1 MDKHKIY
8 TTGYTMFQNGAY
20 FDLERMYSVL
30 KDHNVNCL
38 VDVRS
43 IPFSKQYPMCNS
55 DNLKIAGR
63 NYGIPYLHMPE
74 IGAKANP
81 TQDVFA
87 KASEI
92 FFDNIFPISKSN
104 RPEKTELF
112 GYEEIVDFNKFR
124 NDEYFL
130 DGIKRIKTAYD
141 KDFTLCLMCSEKRPM
156 DCHRYFLISKT
167 LEKKYGEW
175 LTVEHIIQDVDGT
188 ITTISNS
195 ELNKQLKEL
204 IFKKSEIVK
213 LDLLNASMFAPA
225 KIDNYYGETIN
236 AKIEDFCDRYWNL
249 MHGWKKITNTSNNYQ
264 EYD

>member
-1 MDKHKIY
+1 MDKRKIY
-8 TTGYTMFQNGAY
+8 TIGYTMFQNETY
-20 FDLERMYSVL
+20 FDIERMYSVL
-30 KDHNVNCL
+30 KDYNVTCL

-55 DNLKIAGR
+55 DNLKIAGK
-63 NYGIPYLHMPE
+63 NNGIPYLHMPE

-81 TQDVFA
+81 TQDVFS

-92 FFDNIFPISKSN
+92 FFDDIFPIPKSN
-104 RPEKTELF
+104 RPEKTELYE
-112 GYEEIVDFNKFR
+112 YEEIVDFNKFR

-130 DGIKRIKTAYD
+130 DGIKRIETAYNN
-141 KDFTLCLMCSEKRPM
+141 DFTLCFMCSEKRPM

-175 LTVEHIIQDVDGT
+175 LTVEHIIQDVNGT

-195 ELNKQLKEL
+195 ELNKQLREM
-204 IFKKSEIVK
+204 IFKKSEIAK
-213 LDLLNASMFAPA
+213 LDVLNASMFTPA
-225 KIDNYYGETIN
+225 KIDNYYGDTMY

-249 MHGWKKITNTSNNYQ
+249 MHGWKKLTNTSNNYQ
-264 EYD
+264 YYD